1 MAVISVPHNEPMIV
15 ARWAFRALLERLATE
30 VEAEADDYA
39 VREAIALDGLHFE
52 LLDNDQA
59 VRLAIRL
66 AKVADELRLELLRTP
81 SDDDRDRQ
89 FAEVLAVLEMHLHD
103 IYE

>member
-1 MAVISVPHNEPMIV
+1 MAVISMPYNEPMV
-15 ARWAFRALLERLATE
+15 LAGWAFRTLLERLATE

-39 VREAIALDGLHFE
+39 VREAMAVHGLHFE
-52 LLDNDQA
+52 LLDGDQA
-59 VRLAIRL
+59 VRLAVRL
-66 AKVADELRLELLRTP
+66 AKVADELRLELSRTP

-89 FAEVLAVLEMHLHD
+89 FAEFLAVLEMQLHD